1 MPDYSDRRRQPLGK
15 HRELFLQGKASRALS
30 ESEERFRTLVE
41 LAPEAIVLLDPV
53 SNHLV
58 EANRKAEEIFGCTR
72 DELLSVALPQF
83 YATDQPDKVAVSESL
98 PEHTRR
104 VLAGEEVIF
113 ERAIISAKG
122 EQRYCEVRLTEF
134 PSGER
139 QLILGSF
146 IDISLRK
153 RAEESLKRQVRFN
166 DLVTRHLT
174 RFSSCVASEVDVCV
188 TEALRELAEF
198 VGVDH
203 AHVIMIAADRKTWS
217 ITHEW
222 CGPGV
227 QRQFSTYHNV
237 PFGSIPWSE
246 SRILSGQPIRINTL
260 DDYPPGA
267 PERHGTDTKAGATSV
282 LLVPIRGPTG
292 LITGAVGMDS
302 HCGVIVWSAD
312 DVAHCEMVGNA
323 IAGVLERKNA
333 EELLRKS
340 EEKFSKVFE
349 ADPTIT
355 CILRLQDRKYLAVNQ
370 AYERR
375 TGYSR
380 EEVIGRTGIDL
391 GLWVNVE
398 DREVAFQRIVADR
411 SVRGLEGH
419 FRTKTKEPVVALL
432 SGEII
437 EFEGEECVLVVAEDI
452 TERKRTE
459 QALRESEHRF
469 RVMSDSAPVMM
480 WMANPEKAC
489 TDFNRGWLE
498 FTGRTIWQELGDGW
512 TEGVHPADLEKCA
525 RTYIAAFDERQR
537 FTMEYRLRRH
547 DGVYRWIMDTG
558 VPRFLPDGS
567 FAGYIGCCIDINDQ
581 REAEKVRLEFAGRLM
596 AAQEAER
603 TRIARE
609 LHDSI
614 GQSIALLGI
623 QMQRADRPVSGASD
637 RSHPSVQALSGKL
650 QEIGTQVSQLSHQLH
665 SSELEFLGLAVAVK
679 SLCREFSEEYQIAVN
694 CLCISVP
701 DKLDNDISLCFLR
714 VTQEALHNIAKH
726 SHAARVQVLLVG
738 TSSRLMLTIRDDGMG
753 FDVDRLRPAAGLG
766 LISMRERLHL
776 IGGDF
781 AISSE
786 PAHGTRIEAHAPLNA
801 IAI

>member
-1 MPDYSDRRRQPLGK
+1 MPDFSDHRRQSLEDITG
-15 HRELFLQGKASRALS
+15 QGDAQRTPS
-30 ESEERFRTLVE
+30 ESEERFRMLVE
-41 LAPEAIVLLDPV
+41 LAPEAIVLLDPE
-53 SNHLV
+53 NNLLV

-98 PEHTRR
+98 PEHTQR

-122 EQRYCEVRLTEF
+122 EQRCCEVRLAAF
-134 PSGER
+134 PSSER

-146 IDISLRK
+146 IDISQRK
-153 RAEESLKRQVRFN
+153 RTEELLKCQVKFN
-166 DLVTRHLT
+166 DLVTRLLT
-174 RFSSCVASEVDVCV
+174 HFSSCVATEVDVCV
-188 TEALRELAEF
+188 TEALQQLADF

-203 AHVIMIAADRKTWS
+203 AHVIMIAADRSTWS

-227 QRQFSTYHNV
+227 QPQYSTYQNI
-237 PFGSIPWSE
+237 PLGSEPWSE
-246 SRILSGQPIRINTL
+246 SKILSGESVRINTL
-260 DDYPPGA
+260 NDYPTDA
-267 PERHGTDTKAGATSV
+267 PERHEPDKKAGATST
-282 LLVPIRGPTG
+282 LLVPIHGSAG

-302 HCGVIVWSAD
+302 HSGDIVWSDD
-312 DVAHCEMVGNA
+312 DVARCGMVGNA

-380 EEVIGRTGIDL
+380 EEVIGRTGVDL
-391 GLWVNVE
+391 GLWINLE
-398 DREVAFQRIVADR
+398 DREQAFHRIVAER

-419 FRTKTKEPVVALL
+419 FRTKTKEPIIALL

-437 EFEGEECVLVVAEDI
+437 EFEAEECVLVVAEDI
-452 TERKRTE
+452 TERKRAE
-459 QALRESEHRF
+459 QTLRESERRF

-480 WMANPEKAC
+480 WMSNPEKAC

-498 FTGRTIWQELGDGW
+498 FTGRTLWQELGDGW
-512 TEGVHPADLEKCA
+512 TEGVHSADLEGCC
-525 RTYIAAFDERQR
+525 RTFVTAFDERRQ
-537 FTMEYRLRRH
+537 FTMEYRMRRH
-547 DGVYRWIMDTG
+547 DGVYRWVMDTG
-558 VPRFLPDGS
+558 VPRFLPDGT
-567 FAGYIGCCIDINDQ
+567 FTGYIGCCIDINDQ
-581 REAEKVRLEFAGRLM
+581 REAEKAHLELPGRLM

-609 LHDSI
+609 LHDGI
-614 GQSIALLGI
+614 GQSIALLGM
-623 QMQRADRPVSGASD
+623 QMQGADQPVSGASD
-637 RSHPSVQALSGKL
+637 RRNPSVQELCEKL
-650 QEIGTQVSQLSHQLH
+650 MEIGNQVSRLSHQLH
-665 SSELEFLGLAVAVK
+665 PWKLEFLGLAVTVK
-679 SLCREFSEEYQIAVN
+679 SLCRQFSEEYHIAVN
-694 CLCISVP
+694 CLCIDVP
-701 DKLDNDISLCFLR
+701 TNLENDVSLCFLR

-726 SHAARVQVLLVG
+726 SHATRVQVLLVG
-738 TSSRLMLTIRDDGMG
+738 TARRLTLIVHDNGAG
-753 FDVDRLRPAAGLG
+753 FEANTVSNVHPRVGLG

-781 AISSE
+781 AIASE
-786 PAHGTRIEAHAPLNA
+786 PGQGTRIEVHAPLLA
-801 IAI
+801 MAH